1 MEQLHF
7 ITLCDS
13 VTEEQFLSY
22 AQSTA
27 KALKKALVIDGGCHE
42 KFYITSHVVPCRA
55 ATAQVGPFSPDP
67 RYPKDYKLEAPREK
81 LNGILT
87 SMVIVLAQVPS
98 VLSNKQ
104 GISFFNLLT
113 KEQFQLLYQEIE
125 RHREL
130 WIEGPAGSGKT
141 LVAAEFIRELC
152 RGDPNLTQENIL
164 YVCENKG
171 IREKMR

>member
-13 VTEEQFLSY
+13 DTEEQFLSY

-55 ATAQVGPFSPDP
+55 ATVQVGPFFPDL
-67 RYPKDYKLEAPREK
+67 RYPNDYKLDSAREK
-81 LNGILT
+81 LNEILT

-104 GISFFNLLT
+104 GISFLNLLT
-113 KEQFQLLYQEIE
+113 KEQFQLLYQEIV

-130 WIEGPAGSGKT
+130 WIKGPAGSGKT
-141 LVAAEFIRELC
+141 LVAAEFIRELH
-152 RGDPNLTQENIL
+152 RRDPTLTQENIL

-171 IREKMR
+171 IKEKMR